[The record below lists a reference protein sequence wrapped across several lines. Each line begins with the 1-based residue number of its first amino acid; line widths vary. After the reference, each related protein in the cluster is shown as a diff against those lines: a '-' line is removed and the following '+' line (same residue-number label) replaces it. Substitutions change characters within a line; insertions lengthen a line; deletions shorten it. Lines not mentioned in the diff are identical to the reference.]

1 MLPPYPEE
9 LRRQL
14 RGQGAATT
22 PGPAAK
28 ALLKELNVVAERLAE
43 EAAPPSTTTPVA
55 PASGEMLQNLMT
67 RPNRPIS
74 PRMGIGVIRCA

>member
-22 PGPAAK
+22 PAAK
-28 ALLKELNVVAERLAE
+28 ALLKELDVVAERLAE